1 MGWLGLATGLL
12 KLVGLIADYMNRKQL
27 LDAGAKS
34 ALADGL
40 LDLNRRLD
48 IGLTISRERR
58 TVEDDL
64 NELRRGGI

>member
-27 LDAGAKS
+27 LNAGAKS